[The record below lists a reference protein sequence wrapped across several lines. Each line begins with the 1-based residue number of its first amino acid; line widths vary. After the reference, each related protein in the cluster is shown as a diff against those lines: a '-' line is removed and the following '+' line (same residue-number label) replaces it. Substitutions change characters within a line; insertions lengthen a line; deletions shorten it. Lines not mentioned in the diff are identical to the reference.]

1 MEEFDLFVGRLEK
14 GVKIGDT
21 VESLCAELGIDRGKL
36 CESVEQILGTE
47 ADKLVEC
54 YKFDIP
60 LPFL

>member
-1 MEEFDLFVGRLEK
+1 MKEFDLFVKKLER
-14 GVKIGDT
+14 GVKPDET
-21 VESLCAELGIDRGKL
+21 VESICAGLGIDSAKIR
-36 CESVEQILGTE
+36 ESAMEILGTE